1 MNTLELKSILL
12 KQCSQFV
19 ANRSEKILKT
29 IKDIE
34 YSLKEESKSTSGD
47 KHHTGRAILQ
57 IDREHVGYQ
66 LKEIEKVKD
75 QLQRV
80 DISSTSEVVRLG
92 SVVRTNQA
100 LFFISISVGKLEVNK
115 TSYIGIAPNSPIGL
129 CLLGKKV
136 GDQFNFNGKIYK
148 ILNLE

>member
-19 ANRSEKILKT
+19 ATRNEKILKT

-47 KHHTGRAILQ
+47 KHHTGRAMLQ

-66 LKEIEKVKD
+66 LKEIEKVK
-75 QLQRV
+75 R
-80 DISSTSEVVRLG
+80 
-92 SVVRTNQA
+92 
-100 LFFISISVGKLEVNK
+100 KNK
-115 TSYIGIAPNSPIGL
+115 E
-129 CLLGKKV
+129 KEK
-136 GDQFNFNGKIYK
+136 
-148 ILNLE
+148 